1 MVIEEPKSVFL
12 RLAHITK
19 SVLNF
24 VSDKIIHTISLK
36 KFEFPN
42 GEIPFSV
49 LSKITEQLRK
59 VSEGALR
66 LYLEGHSNNKRG
78 RDPEWMEKSLDF
90 SLSGIK
96 KGSTILEVKAPLL
109 TDTLGH
115 YQQPLFDELGVQNLN
130 NQTAIGLALV
140 AYEKATEENAN
151 TDTFD
156 KNLLKVMLGFNKF
169 FGHDSKAYI
178 DIKGTATKKITIAPK
193 TLQKIKIL
201 EEKTP
206 IDQKVK
212 ITGKLEMMK
221 HSSNLLELVNSSGT
235 YKVYLNPDYSF
246 EKAKAYFGDEITCTG
261 LAHFNPKGKIS
272 SVEIIDITKAD
283 KAASYFEN
291 SSFAIQEKLDLP
303 GLVAEQNYKGTS
315 SAKIKKLVTAIDIED
330 DLNELLETLNA

>member
-1 MVIEEPKSVFL
+1 MVKEEPKALFL
-12 RLAHITK
+12 RLICIIK

-24 VSDKIIHTISLK
+24 VSDKITHTISLK

-49 LSKITEQLRK
+49 LSNITEQLRK
-59 VSEGALR
+59 ISEGALR

-78 RDPEWMEKSLDF
+78 REPDWMEKSLDF

-109 TDTLGH
+109 TDTLGS
-115 YQQPLFDELGVQNLN
+115 YQQPLFEELGVQNLN
-130 NQTAIGLALV
+130 QQTAIGLALI

-178 DIKGTATKKITIAPK
+178 DIKGTTTRKITIAPK

-201 EEKTP
+201 EEKMP
-206 IDQKVK
+206 VDQKVK
-212 ITGKLEMMK
+212 ITGKLEMMR
-221 HSSNLLELVNSSGT
+221 HSNNLLELVNPSGK
-235 YKVYLNPDYSF
+235 YKVYLNSDYSF
-246 EKAKAYFGDEITCTG
+246 EKAKGYFGEEITCTG
-261 LAHFNPKGKIS
+261 VAHFNPKGKIS
-272 SVEIIDITKAD
+272 SIEIIDITHAD
-283 KAASYFEN
+283 KSASYFEN
-291 SSFAIQEKLDLP
+291 SFFAIQEKLDLP
-303 GLVAEQNYKGTS
+303 GLASEQNYKGTTA
-315 SAKIKKLVTAIDIED
+315 AKIKKLVKAIDIED
-330 DLNELLETLNA
+330 DLSELLETLNA